1 MKQPAGIYIHVPF
14 CAKKCPYCDFY
25 SRGFTVADAERYT
38 EAVCRNLHQLPEKLP
53 ADTVYFGGGTPSLL
67 PASALERMLDA
78 VQARC
83 SLAADAEITLE
94 VNPLTATLR
103 NLAAWKQTGINRLSF
118 GIQSF
123 QPDVLRILG
132 RRHTP
137 EQGRDAVQRAK
148 DCGFENLSI
157 DLMLGLSQQNAAVW
171 QADLDAAIALQVPHI
186 SSYLLKIE
194 EATPFGASPPE
205 MLDDEQSADRWMQ
218 MHDTL
223 TNAGFL
229 HYEISNFAKA
239 GYESRHN
246 CKYWQLIPYYG
257 IGPAAHSCH
266 GGVRYAVPR
275 DLDVFCQAAVQP
287 TEITEP
293 YAETESE
300 RIMLGLRM
308 ASGIR
313 PADVPQS
320 RDRLLRNAKPLIPQY
335 LLCEA
340 DTLWMTPEGWLVSNA
355 VLAHLLNG
363 IT

>member
-14 CAKKCPYCDFY
+14 CAQKCPYCDFY
-25 SRGFTVADAERYT
+25 SRRFTASDAERYT
-38 EAVCRNLHQLPEKLP
+38 EAVCRNLRRLPENLP

-67 PASALERMLDA
+67 PAAALYRMLDA

-83 SLAADAEITLE
+83 SLSADAEITLE
-94 VNPLTATLR
+94 VNPLTATEQ
-103 NLAAWKQTGINRLSF
+103 NLTAWKQAGINRLSF

-123 QPDVLRILG
+123 QPDVLCILG

-137 EQGRDAVQRAK
+137 EQGRAAVHRAQEI
-148 DCGFENLSI
+148 GFENLSI
-157 DLMLGLSQQNAAVW
+157 DLMLGLSQQNVTVW

-205 MLDDEQSADRWMQ
+205 MLDDEQSADRWLQ
-218 MHDTL
+218 MHNTL
-223 TNAGFL
+223 TDAGFL
-229 HYEISNFAKA
+229 HYEISNFAKQ

-246 CKYWQLIPYYG
+246 CKYWQLAPYYG
-257 IGPAAHSCH
+257 IGPAAHSCY

-275 DLDVFCQAAVQP
+275 DLDAFCLAAVQP
-287 TEITEP
+287 TVITEP
-293 YAETESE
+293 HAETESE

-313 PADVPQS
+313 LTDVPQS